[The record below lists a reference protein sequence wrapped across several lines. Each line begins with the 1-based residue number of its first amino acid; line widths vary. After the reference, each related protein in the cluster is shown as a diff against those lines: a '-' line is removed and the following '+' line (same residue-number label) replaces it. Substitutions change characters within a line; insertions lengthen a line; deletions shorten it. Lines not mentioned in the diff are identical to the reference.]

1 MSIQLKKHQEICVA
15 YMKTH
20 RGLLLYHST
29 GSGKTLT
36 SLYSMYQHPEPI
48 IVVGTKSSRKAFM
61 DSLVLGNFDEKR
73 LTFYTYAKIKK
84 ELETS
89 VTKFKDKSIILDEA
103 HNIRSE
109 NLHNLYIQSAL
120 GMAKRVMLLTATPV
134 VNYMNDLSVLVN
146 SVKGEDVLPTDRR
159 LFDHMFYDE
168 VSIKFENANLF
179 ISKVQGAI
187 SYYKADESD
196 DYPKTTTTEIEV
208 PMNYDQLNEYAYYVS
223 KVIYEGRTIANLQD
237 MLNIDYAALPSKKKN
252 FFLNVTRQL
261 SNTYKN
267 TNHSPKIDAIVEKL
281 EQGPF
286 PAIVYSNFLP
296 SGIYPVAS
304 RLVELNI
311 SYETITG
318 LTTSDKL
325 QRVVDNYNA
334 GLYKVLFISSAG
346 SESLDLKNTR
356 QFHIM
361 EPHWNDA
368 KIRQA
373 LGRANRYKSHSNLPE
388 NQRYIEIYKWI
399 SVFPPTIKNT
409 TADQYLTLLAN
420 RKQEVWNQFQ
430 ELVMDASIEKLSS
443 NILLRGGKSVHNKNL
458 IDPIDSIENTIKK
471 FMNLE
476 FGQSLEL
483 DSKLEKHKLK
493 ILNRRLG
500 ALFYAEEVRPDYVW
514 RKVETNIHK
523 EYNIYRNSKLLLK
536 YTSAAILERWFILR
550 ANGEDADKFIIDTL
564 IQDFTPKQEAIS
576 IANKMYKL
584 MRKPQTF
591 SSYFPNSTKI
601 EVSKQEHNLIKFSY
615 DKFECTLPTERYD
628 ILTRESIKRGSKNS
642 DQDIGLMLMRYVSTF
657 GFYRQFALNLK
668 LYQKLVD
675 NGATIEGFASPFNA
689 QILQTKS
696 DHVLQFC
703 SLYPDTDQIFGSV
716 GSFFYGNFANRNVAL
731 FPPTIEEILNKT
743 AEKIIN
749 ELDSHTCTFQIVL
762 PQWEDLS
769 AYIQLSQSANLK
781 SKQVIDS
788 DKYPSINPFTG
799 LEHKSNRRF
808 VLFVL
813 KS

>member
-1 MSIQLKKHQEICVA
+1 
-15 YMKTH
+15 MKTH

-48 IVVGTKSSRKAFM
+48 IVVGTKSSKKAFH
-61 DSLVLGNFDEKR
+61 DNLALGGFDATR
-73 LTFYTYAKIKK
+73 LTFFTYAKIKK
-84 ELETS
+84 ELETN
-89 VTKFKDKSIILDEA
+89 VTKFKNLSVILDEA

-120 GMAKRVMLLTATPV
+120 GMARRVMLLTATPV

-146 SVKGEDVLPTDRR
+146 AVRGEDVLPTDRK
-159 LFDHMFYDE
+159 LFDHMFYNE
-168 VSIKFENANLF
+168 NAIKFENANLF
-179 ISKVQGAI
+179 ISKVQGTI
-187 SYYKADESD
+187 SYFKATEDQ
-196 DYPKTTTTEIEV
+196 DYPETTTMEIEV

-223 KVIYEGRTIANLQD
+223 KVIYEGRTVANLQD

-267 TNHSPKIDAIVEKL
+267 SNSSPKIDAIVEKL

-304 RLVELNI
+304 RLTELNI

-373 LGRANRYKSHSNLPE
+373 LGRANRYRSHSSLPK
-388 NQRYIEIYKWI
+388 NQRHIAIYKWI
-399 SVFPPTIKNT
+399 TVFPSTIKNT
-409 TADQYLTLLAN
+409 TADQYLTILAN
-420 RKQEVWNQFQ
+420 RKQEVWDQFQ
-430 ELVMDASIEKLSS
+430 DLIISSAIESLSGGSNQSLKTIKLRCKL
-443 NILLRGGKSVHNKNL
+443 NSVEHHV
-458 IDPIDSIENTIKK
+458 KK

-476 FGQSLEL
+476 FGQTMEL
-483 DSKLEKHKLK
+483 DPNLDRHNLR
-493 ILNRRLG
+493 IINRRLG

-523 EYNIYRNSKLLLK
+523 EYNIYQNSRQLLK
-536 YTSAAILERWFILR
+536 FASGAILERWFILR
-550 ANGEDADKFIIDTL
+550 ANGEDADKFIIDTFL
-564 IQDFTPKQEAIS
+564 SESIPKNKAIES
-576 IANKMYKL
+576 ASKMYKL
-584 MRKPQTF
+584 MSKT
-591 SSYFPNSTKI
+591 STVLAEKTEI
-601 EVSKQEHNLIKFSY
+601 ATKKDDNLVSFFYEKFR
-615 DKFECTLPTERYD
+615 CTLPLARYELL
-628 ILTRESIKRGSKNS
+628 IREAIKRGSQNAT
-642 DQDIGLMLMRYVSTF
+642 QDIGLMLMRYVSTF
-657 GFYRQFALNLK
+657 GFYRQFSLNLA
-668 LYQKLVD
+668 LYQQMVD

-689 QILQTKS
+689 QILEVKS
-696 DHVLQFC
+696 DGLMQFC
-703 SLYPDTDQIFGSV
+703 SLYPDTDQVFGSI
-716 GSFFYGNFANRNVAL
+716 GNFFYGNFSNKNVAL
-731 FPPTIEEILNKT
+731 FPPTVEEILNKT
-743 AEKIIN
+743 ADKILC
-749 ELDSHTCTFQIVL
+749 ELDSHPSTFQIVL
-762 PQWEDLS
+762 PEWDDLAAYISLS
-769 AYIQLSQSANLK
+769 ASPYLK
-781 SKQVIDS
+781 SRLFIDS
-788 DKYPSINPFTG
+788 DKYPSVNPFTG
-799 LEHKSNRRF
+799 LIHKSNRKF

-813 KS
+813 GS